1 LEIRYIT
8 SSDDRAAISKIYEE
22 SWKYA
27 YQGIVPQEYLDSISE
42 GRWGSHIEQEDRKN
56 LVMVEDGRMIG
67 TSSFGRARMAE
78 KGGFGEIFP
87 LFIAGVYGEGVWQVA
102 VAGSCRRM

>member
-1 LEIRYIT
+1 MEIRYIT